1 MILAEKHLKVID
13 LIIEGKNLTDISK
26 ILKVSRTSIYN
37 WLKDKEFNNEL
48 NKRKQEIKSKGMDK
62 MLCELELHLNNISD
76 LALNSSSDAVRLN
89 ASSFY
94 VEHVLGKATTKIEA
108 TTDSKEDEK
117 DMNMDEILAQ
127 VDNIVDI
134 SSKKRMYK
142 D

>member
-1 MILAEKHLKVID
+1 MILAEKHLKAID

-48 NKRKQEIKSKGMDK
+48 NKRKQEIKSKGMDR
-62 MLCELELHLNNISD
+62 MLCELELHLNNISN
-76 LALNSSSDAVRLN
+76 LALNSASDAVRLN

-134 SSKKRMYK
+134 SSKKK
-142 D
+142 NA

>member
-1 MILAEKHLKVID
+1 MILAEKHLKAID
-13 LIIEGKNLTDISK
+13 LIIEGKNLTDISR

-62 MLCELELHLNNISD
+62 MLCELELHLNNISN
-76 LALNSSSDAVRLN
+76 LALNSASDAVRLN

-134 SSKKRMYK
+134 SYKRK
-142 D
+142 NV

>member
-1 MILAEKHLKVID
+1 MILAEKHLKAID

-48 NKRKQEIKSKGMDK
+48 NKRKHEIKLKGMDK
-62 MLCELELHLNNISD
+62 MLCELELHLNNISN

-108 TTDSKEDEK
+108 STENKEDEK
-117 DMNMDEILAQ
+117 EVNIDDILAQ

-134 SSKKRMYK
+134 SSKRKIIK
-142 D
+142 

>member
-1 MILAEKHLKVID
+1 MILAEKHLKAID
-13 LIIEGKNLTDISK
+13 LIIEGKNLTDISR

-94 VEHVLGKATTKIEA
+94 VEHVLGKATTKIES

-134 SSKKRMYK
+134 SSKRKNV
-142 D
+142 

>member
-1 MILAEKHLKVID
+1 MILAEKHLKAID

-134 SSKKRMYK
+134 SSKKK
-142 D
+142 NA

>member
-1 MILAEKHLKVID
+1 MILAEKHLKAID

-48 NKRKQEIKSKGMDK
+48 NKRKQEIKSKGMDR
-62 MLCELELHLNNISD
+62 MLCELELHLNNISN
-76 LALNSSSDAVRLN
+76 LALNSASDAVRLN

-94 VEHVLGKATTKIEA
+94 VEHVLGKATTKIE
-108 TTDSKEDEK
+108 TNTDSKEDEK
-117 DMNMDEILAQ
+117 DLNMDEILAQ

-134 SSKKRMYK
+134 SSKKK
-142 D
+142 NA

>member
-1 MILAEKHLKVID
+1 MILAEKHLKAID

-62 MLCELELHLNNISD
+62 MLCELELHLNNISN
-76 LALNSSSDAVRLN
+76 LALNSASDAVRLN

-94 VEHVLGKATTKIEA
+94 VEHVLGKATTKI
-108 TTDSKEDEK
+108 K
-117 DMNMDEILAQ
+117 Q
-127 VDNIVDI
+127 IVNLRKM
-134 SSKKRMYK
+134 KKI
-142 D
+142 

>member
-1 MILAEKHLKVID
+1 MILAEKHFKAID

-48 NKRKQEIKSKGMDK
+48 DKRKQEIKSKGMDK

-134 SSKKRMYK
+134 SSKKK
-142 D
+142 NA

>member
-1 MILAEKHLKVID
+1 MILAEKHLKAID

-94 VEHVLGKATTKIEA
+94 VEHVLGKATTKIE
-108 TTDSKEDEK
+108 TNSESKEDEK
-117 DMNMDEILAQ
+117 EINMDEILAQ

-134 SSKKRMYK
+134 SSKKK
-142 D
+142 NA

>member
-1 MILAEKHLKVID
+1 MILAEKHLKAID

-48 NKRKQEIKSKGMDK
+48 NKRKREIKSKGMDK

-134 SSKKRMYK
+134 SSKKK
-142 D
+142 NA

>member
-1 MILAEKHLKVID
+1 MILAEKHLKAID

-48 NKRKQEIKSKGMDK
+48 NKRKREIKSKGMDK

-76 LALNSSSDAVRLN
+76 LALNSSSDAARLT

-134 SSKKRMYK
+134 SSKKK
-142 D
+142 NA

>member
-1 MILAEKHLKVID
+1 MILAEKHLKAID

-62 MLCELELHLNNISD
+62 MLCELELHLNNISN
-76 LALNSSSDAVRLN
+76 LALNSASDAVRLN

-94 VEHVLGKATTKIEA
+94 VEHVLGKATTKIE
-108 TTDSKEDEK
+108 TNTDSKEDEK
-117 DMNMDEILAQ
+117 DLNMDEILAQ

-134 SSKKRMYK
+134 SSKKK
-142 D
+142 DA

>member
-1 MILAEKHLKVID
+1 MILAEKHLKAID

-48 NKRKQEIKSKGMDK
+48 NKRKQEIKSKGMDR
-62 MLCELELHLNNISD
+62 MLCELELHLNNISN
-76 LALNSSSDAVRLN
+76 LALNSASDAVRLN

-94 VEHVLGKATTKIEA
+94 VEHVLGKATTKIE
-108 TTDSKEDEK
+108 TNTDSKEDEK
-117 DMNMDEILAQ
+117 DLNMDEILAQ

-134 SSKKRMYK
+134 SSKKK
-142 D
+142 DA

>member
-1 MILAEKHLKVID
+1 MILAEKHLKAID

-62 MLCELELHLNNISD
+62 MLCELELHLNNISN
-76 LALNSSSDAVRLN
+76 LALNSASDAVRLN

-108 TTDSKEDEK
+108 TTESKEDEK
-117 DMNMDEILAQ
+117 DINMDEILAQ

-134 SSKKRMYK
+134 SSKRK
-142 D
+142 DV

>member
-1 MILAEKHLKVID
+1 MILAEKHLKAID

-62 MLCELELHLNNISD
+62 MLCELELHLNNISN
-76 LALNSSSDAVRLN
+76 LALNSASDAVRLN

-108 TTDSKEDEK
+108 TTESKEDEK
-117 DMNMDEILAQ
+117 DINMDEILAQ

-134 SSKKRMYK
+134 SSKKK
-142 D
+142 NA

>member
-1 MILAEKHLKVID
+1 MILAEKHLKAID

-62 MLCELELHLNNISD
+62 MLCELELHLNNISN
-76 LALNSSSDAVRLN
+76 LALNSASDAVRLN

-94 VEHVLGKATTKIEA
+94 VEHVLGKATTKIE
-108 TTDSKEDEK
+108 TNTDSKEDEK
-117 DMNMDEILAQ
+117 DLNMDEILAQ

-134 SSKKRMYK
+134 SSKKK
-142 D
+142 NA

>member
-1 MILAEKHLKVID
+1 MILAEKHLKAID

-26 ILKVSRTSIYN
+26 VLKVSRTSIYN
-37 WLKDKEFNNEL
+37 WLKHKEFNNEL

-134 SSKKRMYK
+134 SSKRKNV
-142 D
+142 

>member
-1 MILAEKHLKVID
+1 MILAEKHLKAID

-26 ILKVSRTSIYN
+26 ILKISRTSIYN

-134 SSKKRMYK
+134 SSKKK
-142 D
+142 NA